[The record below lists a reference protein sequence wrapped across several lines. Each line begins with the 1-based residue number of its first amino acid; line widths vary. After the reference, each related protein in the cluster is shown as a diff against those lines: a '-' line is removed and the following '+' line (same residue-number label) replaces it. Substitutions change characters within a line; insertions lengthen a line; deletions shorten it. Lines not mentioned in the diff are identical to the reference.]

1 MMGSRIFIVVFVFL
15 LMISCQSNNEF
26 SSNHVPNKL
35 LNQGKFIRVLG
46 DMIILEA
53 TANQQSPNLVHAQKV
68 MDVSSDAILKKHQIT
83 KSQYTEA
90 YEFYT
95 EDKEKMLEIYTQVLD
110 DYNIRLSKIK

>member
-35 LNQGKFIRVLG
+35 LNQDKFIGVLG

-53 TANQQSPNLVHAQKV
+53 RANQQSPNLVHAQKV

-90 YEFYT
+90 YEFYAY
-95 EDKEKMLEIYTQVLD
+95 DKEKMLEIYAQVLD
-110 DYNIRLSKIK
+110 DYNIHLSKIK